1 MNASIDNGSTV
12 HSSPVGT
19 AIRRAVG
26 RVFYR
31 VVSGVLVILVAATL
45 TFFALHLTP
54 GDPITAILGGPT
66 ANPTPQAI
74 AAAIHEY
81 GLDQPLSHQ
90 YYIYMRRIVSGDL
103 GQSFSQHMPV
113 IDVMRTQSLPTLEL
127 TLFAMTIAWFL
138 AVISTCLTAG
148 VARSGTVMSVVETI
162 WAGLPPFW
170 LGLILLSVLSF
181 KVHLL
186 PPAGSDNFAAI
197 ILPAL
202 AMAIPLAGFMAK
214 IARESFLVA
223 LQQPFILSARMR
235 GASEWRV
242 RTRHALRH
250 AIVPCVNLST
260 WAFGAMIG
268 NAVAIEMIFSRK
280 GIGRELFLA
289 VSYHDMPLTA
299 GIVMFI
305 ALFYVLAS
313 VVADAVVQIVDPRS
327 NGVAS

>member
-1 MNASIDNGSTV
+1 MSSSVSTGFIARILPTKASVTRLI
-12 HSSPVGT
+12 
-19 AIRRAVG
+19 G
-26 RVFYR
+26 RTCYR
-31 VVSGVLVILVAATL
+31 MVSGMLVILVAATL
-45 TFFALHLTP
+45 TFFALHFTP

-81 GLDQPLSHQ
+81 GLDQPLGRQ

-113 IDVMRTQSLPTLEL
+113 IDVIRTQSLPTLEL
-127 TLFAMTIAWFL
+127 TLVAMTIAWLL
-138 AVISTCLTAG
+138 AVVSTCLTAG
-148 VARSGTVMSVVETI
+148 VARGGRIMSVVETV
-162 WAGLPPFW
+162 WSGLPPFW
-170 LGLILLSVLSF
+170 LGLILLSVLAF
-181 KVHLL
+181 KAHLL
-186 PPAGSDNFAAI
+186 PPAGSDSVAALI
-197 ILPAL
+197 MPAL

-214 IARESFLVA
+214 IAREAFVVA

-235 GASEWRV
+235 GATEWRV

-250 AIVPCVNLST
+250 AVVPCVNLST

-313 VVADAVVQIVDPRS
+313 IVADAVVQIVDPRS
-327 NGVAS
+327 NGVSS